1 MYWISSNKKTW
12 FHQLGRWLTQFSDV
26 KIKYVNSPVYT
37 QKVDVGNFVVNNSKL
52 KSLGWKPKV
61 SVKDGIKRTL
71 EYFEDSNLK

>member
-12 FHQLGRWLTQFSDV
+12 FDQLGSWLTQFSDV

-61 SVKDGIKRTL
+61 SVKDGIKKTL
-71 EYFEDSNLK
+71 ESFEDLNLK

>member
-12 FHQLGRWLTQFSDV
+12 FHQLGSWLTQFSNV
-26 KIKYVNSPVYT
+26 EIKYVNSPVYT

-71 EYFEDSNLK
+71 EYFEDYNLK

>member
-1 MYWISSNKKTW
+1 MFLIICSRGPNE
-12 FHQLGRWLTQFSDV
+12 LVIL
-26 KIKYVNSPVYT
+26 KIKYVNPPVYT

-61 SVKDGIKRTL
+61 SVKDGIKKTL